1 MAKNYNGVQ
10 INPSATI
17 VEKAGATIADVRN
30 RIVKFDENGNV
41 VLAAA
46 GTDIPVGIAII
57 EAGYNDISGVESGK
71 VNPGERVDI
80 LIKEMGVVLAGDTI
94 KKGQEVTAGADGE
107 AVAAAGGDYVL
118 GFALDNAE
126 AGEFF
131 IIQIAKYRLLL
142 RIPRRTIRQRTHAG
156 LADNRQTFKLRNIRR
171 RDTLLLQHA
180 INQQSA
186 PSIRQTVREHTPQS

>member
-10 INPSATI
+10 SNPSATI

-30 RIVKFDENGNV
+30 RIVKFDESGNV
-41 VLAAA
+41 VLATA

-80 LIKEMGVVLAGDTI
+80 LIKEMGVVLAGGTI
-94 KKGQEVTAGADGE
+94 KKGQEVAAGADGL

-131 IIQIAKYRLLL
+131 IIQIAKY
-142 RIPRRTIRQRTHAG
+142 QKSG
-156 LADNRQTFKLRNIRR
+156 
-171 RDTLLLQHA
+171 
-180 INQQSA
+180 S
-186 PSIRQTVREHTPQS
+186 SIETPEEVEGEF